1 MVNNDSDLTNLVST
15 EGKNE
20 AIIEKVKQDLNE
32 TIQQAQRNDDLINY
46 LPNGETYL
54 QPFNFK
60 LLGVVTAAFYFGM
73 LCHGIYIS
81 RKIKREDM
89 ATQVANEMKRKM
101 TFELQQIDAENSSN
115 GSYYVRPKFK
125 EETNDK
131 NNDCN
136 YDTII
141 RQVKWATAFIA
152 IWLISLTVVRL
163 IERIE
168 NSGKYISIVVLTLTS
183 FLGGV
188 GTGLFAQV
196 SVDIVNI
203 SRSRKAKFF
212 RLTLCTKLGHTL
224 GPMALC
230 YTLLYY
236 VILFDSEPEIKF
248 MSTFLFSSVAFL
260 FCSYQLIK

>member
-1 MVNNDSDLTNLVST
+1 M
-15 EGKNE
+15 
-20 AIIEKVKQDLNE
+20 
-32 TIQQAQRNDDLINY
+32 
-46 LPNGETYL
+46 
-54 QPFNFK
+54 
-60 LLGVVTAAFYFGM
+60 
-73 LCHGIYIS
+73 
-81 RKIKREDM
+81 
-89 ATQVANEMKRKM
+89 
-101 TFELQQIDAENSSN
+101 
-115 GSYYVRPKFK
+115 RPKFK

-183 FLGGV
+183 FIGGV

-212 RLTLCTKLGHTL
+212 RLTY
-224 GPMALC
+224 AL
-230 YTLLYY
+230 
-236 VILFDSEPEIKF
+236 S
-248 MSTFLFSSVAFL
+248 
-260 FCSYQLIK
+260 